1 LQTNGT
7 VESVTLSPPSGRL
20 FFRLKKQR
28 RQFQHPLRL
37 GTRLEAAV
45 YLVEND
51 EAMNLLEYICALEDD
66 RFDLIYPP
74 EIRELSDRH
83 YEALFTKGSG
93 FVSPYLAFF
102 VSRMEKILATAL
114 GQDVSKLA
122 AQEKQLLL
130 SRLLARLAHEI
141 RNPLSSLD
149 IHVQLLEEDL
159 AQAPSQVREKAAGR
173 FEIIHGELHRLEN
186 IVIHFL
192 SLAGPSSLD
201 LQEVEVAKVVHH
213 VCELLRP
220 EAAARGIEIVMKV
233 TEPVPPLTAD
243 PVQLTQ
249 ALVNLVIN
257 GIQAVE
263 GSGRVE
269 VSVHTDAE
277 NELLAI
283 EIYDTGPGIPLE
295 KQSAIFEPFFTTKAE
310 GSGLGLWIVQQ
321 IITAHGG
328 TVFVA
333 NALDSGAV
341 FTVHLPLRMK
351 EAVHG

>member
-1 LQTNGT
+1 MGVGHSVLGIALLRNGGATRFTN
-7 VESVTLSPPSGRL
+7 
-20 FFRLKKQR
+20 
-28 RQFQHPLRL
+28 
-37 GTRLEAAV
+37 
-45 YLVEND
+45 
-51 EAMNLLEYICALEDD
+51 
-66 RFDLIYPP
+66 
-74 EIRELSDRH
+74 
-83 YEALFTKGSG
+83 GSG
-93 FVSPYLAFF
+93 FVSPGLPCFA
-102 VSRMEKILATAL
+102 SRMEKILATAL

-159 AQAPSQVREKAAGR
+159 AQAPAQVREKAAGR

-186 IVIHFL
+186 IVKHFL

-201 LQEVEVAKVVHH
+201 LQQVEVAKVVHH

-220 EAAARGIEIVMKV
+220 EAAARGVEIVMNIPDV
-233 TEPVPPLTAD
+233 MPPLTAD

-257 GIQAVE
+257 AIQAVE
-263 GSGRVE
+263 GNGQVE
-269 VSVHTDAE
+269 VSTHVDAE
-277 NELLAI
+277 NDLLAI
-283 EIYDTGPGIPLE
+283 EIHDTGPGIPCE
-295 KQSAIFEPFFTTKAE
+295 KQSAIFEPFFTTKTE

-333 NALDSGAV
+333 NAPDSGAV
-341 FTVHLPLRMK
+341 FTAHLPLRTK
-351 EAVHG
+351 ETLHG